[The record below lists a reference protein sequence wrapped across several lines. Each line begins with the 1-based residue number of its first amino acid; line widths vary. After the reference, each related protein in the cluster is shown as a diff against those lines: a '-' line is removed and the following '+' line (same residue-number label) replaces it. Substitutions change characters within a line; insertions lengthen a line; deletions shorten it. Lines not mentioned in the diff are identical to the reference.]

1 MRFTL
6 IFVLFIV
13 ALSTFAQE
21 KVVIKKDLQAEWLIR
36 DSSAYRKFESA
47 SNAKTIYFTLNARL
61 FKTDYL
67 YLKSAQPVSILIND
81 VLLADNIEQI
91 SLSMDSLT
99 KLYRS
104 YELFVAVHAEEII
117 NTNKLNTLMI
127 AHVLHQAGKP
137 EESYLKAKVTF
148 RDYAVTAILTLIIF
162 LVSIIRLNPG
172 LSSDYFSIR
181 KIFSLRESEDDHYYY
196 RVTSAT
202 ILFYVFTSLMLGLY
216 ILVVAR
222 FTTLKLGLDNLLTAS
237 YWMLI
242 FIWLK
247 VSAYVLFFLFAKV
260 VIIYIIS
267 TLFGIR
273 EVAGYHFFNFVRLL
287 LVSIGVFTLIWIIY
301 FIPYGQ
307 QQGFYDFLYALIP
320 WILGA
325 WIVLG
330 FFKLASRVHHSAF
343 HLFSYICATELIPFF
358 IIIEVLNK

>member
-1 MRFTL
+1 MRYALLFTL
-6 IFVLFIV
+6 FIFSLNV
-13 ALSTFAQE
+13 SAQD
-21 KVVIKKDLQAEWLIR
+21 KTVVKKDVQSEWLIS
-36 DSSAYRKFESA
+36 DSSTYRKFESA
-47 SNAKTIYFTLNARL
+47 SQAKTIYFTLNARL

-67 YLKSAQPVSILIND
+67 EVRSAQPVSILVNNI
-81 VLLADNIEQI
+81 LLIDNAEQLH
-91 SLSMDSLT
+91 LSIDSLI
-99 KLYRS
+99 KLRQS
-104 YELFVAVHAEEII
+104 PELFIAIHAEEAITSNNLRTQI
-117 NTNKLNTLMI
+117 T
-127 AHVLHQAGKP
+127 AQVLHQTGKP
-137 EESYLKAKVTF
+137 EESYLKAKANF
-148 RDYAVTAILTLIIF
+148 RDYAITAILALIIF

-172 LSSDYFSIR
+172 LSSDYFSLR

-216 ILVVAR
+216 ILVIAR
-222 FTTLKLGLDNLLTAS
+222 FTTVKLGLENIPTAS

-242 FIWLK
+242 FTWLK
-247 VSAYVLFFLFAKV
+247 VSAYVLFFLFAKI
-260 VIIYIIS
+260 VIIYIVS

-287 LVSIGVFTLIWIIY
+287 LVTIGVFTLVWVIY

-307 QQGFYDFLYALIP
+307 RQGFYDFLYALIP

-330 FFKLASRVHHSAF
+330 FFKLASRVRHSAF

-358 IIIEVLNK
+358 IIIEVLNQ